1 VCWLASRRSSVSKP
15 EAKDQS
21 ADRAALR
28 RLESAVGEALGV
40 LADARRRARVAEE
53 HNAELEEVVH
63 RFTADE
69 GEANLVLSRLRGLE
83 EENADMKVRLAR
95 GREGVER
102 LLARVKFLEG
112 QR

>member
-1 VCWLASRRSSVSKP
+1 MSKP

-28 RLESAVGEALGV
+28 RLEKAVGGALKA
-40 LADARRRARVAEE
+40 LADAQGRARDAEE

-63 RFTADE
+63 RFTNEE
-69 GEANLVLSRLRGLE
+69 GEANLVLTRLRGLE
-83 EENADMKVRLAR
+83 EENADLKAR
-95 GREGVER
+95 VAKGREGVER
-102 LLARVKFLEG
+102 LLARVRFLEG